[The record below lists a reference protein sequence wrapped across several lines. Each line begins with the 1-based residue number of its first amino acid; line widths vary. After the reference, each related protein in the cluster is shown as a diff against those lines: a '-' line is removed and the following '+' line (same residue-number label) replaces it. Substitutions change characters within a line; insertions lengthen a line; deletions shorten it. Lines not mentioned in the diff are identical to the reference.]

1 MTPERRKLVA
11 LAVFVLDA
19 LVCGIWAYREA
30 TVMLDAVATPGGGSI
45 AGVSGGVTVLIFTVA
60 PPVITIVLSRASRPS
75 ALAKWWRNAH
85 LAATLALVILPMMG
99 GLRVI
104 LVSIVVFVPVQ
115 LFFVVGALAI
125 WFATPRT
132 LPDTPSEASS

>member
-1 MTPERRKLVA
+1 VIDQRRTLIA
-11 LAVFVLDA
+11 RIIFVLDV

-30 TVMLDAVATPGGGSI
+30 TVMLVALSRSGSGSI
-45 AGVSGGVTVLIFTVA
+45 AGVSGGLTVLIFTVA
-60 PPVITIVLSRASRPS
+60 PPVITIVLARASGPT
-75 ALAKWWRNAH
+75 ATAKWWRNAH

-115 LFFVVGALAI
+115 LFFVIGALAI
-125 WFATPRT
+125 WFASPRK
-132 LPDTPSEASS
+132 LPDAPSEASS

>member
-1 MTPERRKLVA
+1 MRPERRKMLA

-19 LVCGIWAYREA
+19 LVCGIRAYREA
-30 TVMLDAVATPGGGSI
+30 TVMLDALSTPGSGSI
-45 AGVSGGVTVLIFTVA
+45 AGVSGGLPVLIFTVA
-60 PPVITIVLSRASRPS
+60 PPLITILLARASGPT

-99 GLRVI
+99 GLRVM

-115 LFFVVGALAI
+115 LFFVIAALAI
-125 WFATPRT
+125 WFASPRT